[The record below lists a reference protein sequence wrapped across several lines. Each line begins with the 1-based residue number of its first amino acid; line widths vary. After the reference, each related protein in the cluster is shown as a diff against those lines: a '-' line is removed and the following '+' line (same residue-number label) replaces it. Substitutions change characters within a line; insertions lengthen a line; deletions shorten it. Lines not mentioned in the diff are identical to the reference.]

1 MVPITVDT
9 ANRYLFVYTEISTNP
24 KIKTFIQNR
33 NFTQFRMDIKKI
45 TDFKPDTELRSE
57 NPFERTEIDRAK
69 KRYDEPEAKKSKI
82 VSSRAITMGGY
93 ITFGYWLNCSRVL
106 TYSKTAFFARVLTYC
121 FSRSNLKRNPL
132 SSNVLICYYTTLA
145 TVLV

>member
-82 VSSRAITMGGY
+82 VSSSTNYGRLHNIWLLVELLK
-93 ITFGYWLNCSRVL
+93 TFNLFQNSIFRVGFDVL
-106 TYSKTAFFARVLTYC
+106 LLAVEFKT
-121 FSRSNLKRNPL
+121 KPL
-132 SSNVLICYYTTLA
+132 VI
-145 TVLV
+145 

>member
-82 VSSRAITMGGY
+82 VSSRTNYGRLHNIWLLVELLK
-93 ITFGYWLNCSRVL
+93 TFNLFQNSIFRAGFDVL
-106 TYSKTAFFARVLTYC
+106 LLAVEFKT
-121 FSRSNLKRNPL
+121 KPL
-132 SSNVLICYYTTLA
+132 VI
-145 TVLV
+145 